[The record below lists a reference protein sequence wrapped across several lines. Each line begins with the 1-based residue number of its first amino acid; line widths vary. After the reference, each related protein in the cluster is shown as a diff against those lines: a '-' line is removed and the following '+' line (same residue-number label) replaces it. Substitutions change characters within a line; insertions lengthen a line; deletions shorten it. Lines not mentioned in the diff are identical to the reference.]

1 MSRMDGWPAM
11 AGKLGRRPTAK
22 IAEAILE
29 RCPVRYEAAV
39 MVDSDGGVW
48 MDMPDAADEGELVG
62 VYRRNSDP
70 DALADDLECVA
81 KERGIQ

>member
-1 MSRMDGWPAM
+1 M
-11 AGKLGRRPTAK
+11 AGKLGRSTPAQ
-22 IAEAILE
+22 IADVVVQ
-29 RCPVRYEAAV
+29 RCPARNVIAV
-39 MVDSDGGVW
+39 LVDSDGGVW

-81 KERGIQ
+81 KERGIRWLMSSD